1 MKEDDLLD
9 NLHQN
14 ATRTQEPLEKILA
27 GGFYV
32 DDLLTSQPTEE
43 DALNLIKTAIYRL
56 GRYDLKLC
64 KVQSNAQLIR
74 QAYPTEDKTPEI
86 MTLKDWNAIN
96 PDQESTSLGLQWH
109 IDKDTFSIKTEFKDR
124 PKTKRGFLGHI
135 MSVYDPQGIAA
146 PAMLSCKLLQR
157 EMFPPKDADPH
168 NTHAI
173 KWDDPIPSIFHKQW
187 DKMLTTC

>member
-1 MKEDDLLD
+1 MIEDDLLD

-74 QAYPTEDKTPEI
+74 QAYPIEGKTP
-86 MTLKDWNAIN
+86 
-96 PDQESTSLGLQWH
+96 
-109 IDKDTFSIKTEFKDR
+109 
-124 PKTKRGFLGHI
+124 
-135 MSVYDPQGIAA
+135 
-146 PAMLSCKLLQR
+146 
-157 EMFPPKDADPH
+157 
-168 NTHAI
+168 
-173 KWDDPIPSIFHKQW
+173 
-187 DKMLTTC
+187 